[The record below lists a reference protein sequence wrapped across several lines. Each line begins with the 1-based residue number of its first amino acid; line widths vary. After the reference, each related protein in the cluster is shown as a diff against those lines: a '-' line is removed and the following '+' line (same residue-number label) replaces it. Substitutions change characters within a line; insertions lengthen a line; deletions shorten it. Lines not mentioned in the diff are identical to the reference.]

1 MSDDNDD
8 NDDFADLR
16 SIAERAR
23 HRANLGAPKPPSE
36 RLDRQQLL
44 ASLPVGADA
53 DIGKFEQEQRIAEAL
68 AIRGMLP
75 PFLRVGDRQAM
86 SARVGEKDFLDV
98 VLGWRWGHGNLLL
111 LGPTGSGKSTVC
123 AILFRQLL
131 AHGVRHGGEAWER
144 ARFMAWFRADDLAE
158 AKREHPL
165 GKGEAPD
172 MMRASRARLL
182 VLDDAG
188 WDRDPTACS
197 VVLAARYEAGLPTI
211 ITSGKTEL
219 ELIAH
224 YGAAV
229 VRRMTETGGGRPGGG
244 LMARF
249 PKGPRP

>member
-1 MSDDNDD
+1 MSE
-8 NDDFADLR
+8 DFADLQA
-16 SIAERAR
+16 IADRAKERAV
-23 HRANLGAPKPPSE
+23 AAGLVQASPLGAHFDK
-36 RLDRQQLL
+36 DQFL
-44 ASLPVGADA
+44 ASLP
-53 DIGKFEQEQRIAEAL
+53 IGVDTGEFEQSQRTAEAL

-75 PFLRVGDRQAM
+75 PFLRSGTREAM
-86 SARVGEKDFLDV
+86 AGRIGEKDFLRV
-98 VLGWRWGHGNLLL
+98 TEGWRWGHGNLLL
-111 LGPTGSGKSTVC
+111 LGTTGSGKSTAC
-123 AILFRQLL
+123 AMLFRALL
-131 AHGVRHGGEAWER
+131 ANGVRHGGEAWER

-172 MMRASRARLL
+172 LMRASRARLL

-197 VVLAARYEAGLPTI
+197 VVLAARYESALPTI
-211 ITSGKTEL
+211 LTSGKTEP

-244 LMARF
+244 IMARF
-249 PKGPRP
+249 PEGA